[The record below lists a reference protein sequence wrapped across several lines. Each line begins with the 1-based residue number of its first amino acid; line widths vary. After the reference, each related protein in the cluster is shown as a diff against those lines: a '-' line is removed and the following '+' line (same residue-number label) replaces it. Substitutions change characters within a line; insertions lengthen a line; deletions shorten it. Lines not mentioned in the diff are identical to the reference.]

1 MANTGTIF
9 DRIDSDMKSGCT
21 SPTYATHFDISAE
34 NAQLRSTLS
43 ALKLPARTLENLK
56 TASGE
61 TYLSLILFSVGVPL
75 GSPP

>member
-21 SPTYATHFDISAE
+21 SPTYATHLDISAE

-43 ALKLPARTLENLK
+43 ALKLPAPTLENL
-56 TASGE
+56 S
-61 TYLSLILFSVGVPL
+61 LSNEDC
-75 GSPP
+75 